1 MASPSDDRR
10 FRWCPDSLI
19 PADELPVAAFAV
31 DRDLTFVMW
40 NRRMAKLTGWSR
52 DDVAQMGRFPGRLLR
67 PAKGSVHEH
76 ASDVLRDAM
85 LRPEPI
91 SQTMLLA
98 TRSQRDT
105 ECDAACDTERETEC
119 DARQQ
124 VLPRQE
130 QALLRKVLPGEA
142 ATGQRLPE
150 QSSPGREV
158 CVQVH
163 ACMRTDA
170 VGAANG
176 VLHSRPCDL
185 ITSPG
190 SDGGYGVKRVEREWA
205 MQEEAGR
212 EGNRER
218 PSVRVRVSPA
228 AASQPGAVGHGA
240 GGRQREGLP
249 AIRVQRRRAADVLRP
264 AGATAERC
272 SSNGG
277 ERTFGGE
284 GSAQREQG
292 KGKGTGN
299 FLLDRSNPLLT
310 PVQLLSPLAHSPYPL
325 LSPRWEPDALLLQSS
340 AALSPTA
347 NVCPALTAGG
357 DDDGDAAAAAA
368 AGAGNAPIPSSHA
381 PSSQT
386 TSLPLST
393 SLCVR
398 ALVAD
403 GATGGGAGL
412 GLVGALHN
420 DLPQQL
426 ERCGFD
432 VVTAGTVTEAVRRFQ
447 QSVCDLP
454 PDETVQQ
461 RDGFEESNGS
471 GGSKQ
476 QLKEASADESPLDQQ
491 PASGEGVQEGVGS
504 SDKSMA
510 VVAQE
515 AGVKPEAPF
524 SLVVMELEAMAHDG
538 FACIRSIRDAEGRR
552 HAGKQL
558 KSVLRKLGV
567 RGKYVLVPNSL
578 PRAMSGAVHN
588 PLNLSR

>member
-170 VGAANG
+170 VGAAN
-176 VLHSRPCDL
+176 VTPD
-185 ITSPG
+185 P
-190 SDGGYGVKRVEREWA
+190 
-205 MQEEAGR
+205 EA
-212 EGNRER
+212 
-218 PSVRVRVSPA
+218 PIQPA

-347 NVCPALTAGG
+347 N
-357 DDDGDAAAAAA
+357 
-368 AGAGNAPIPSSHA
+368 
-381 PSSQT
+381 T

-476 QLKEASADESPLDQQ
+476 QLKEASADESPLDQR
-491 PASGEGVQEGVGS
+491 PASGEGVQEGVAS

-552 HAGKQL
+552 HAGK
-558 KSVLRKLGV
+558 V
-567 RGKYVLVPNSL
+567 
-578 PRAMSGAVHN
+578 A
-588 PLNLSR
+588 